1 MILAS
6 IGFCVLKFV
15 IFFVLMVIC
24 VGTGTAIAVSLM
36 FYCEQHFNNM
46 WLEIV
51 ATIVPTLLWVAF
63 SVWLIASVGMK
74 LSNIN

>member
-1 MILAS
+1 MILAG
-6 IGFCVLKFV
+6 IGFCILKFL
-15 IFFVLMVIC
+15 IFFILMVIC
-24 VGTGTAIAVSLM
+24 VGVGTAIAVSLM

-46 WLEIV
+46 GLEIA
-51 ATIVPTLLWVAF
+51 ATIIPTLLWCAF

>member
-15 IFFVLMVIC
+15 IFFILMVIC
-24 VGTGTAIAVSLM
+24 VSVGAAIAVSLM

-46 WLEIV
+46 GLEIA
-51 ATIVPTLLWVAF
+51 ATLIPTLLWCAF
-63 SVWLIASVGMK
+63 SVWLIVQVIGK
-74 LSNIN
+74 LSNLN